1 MTRPG
6 GSFSLCL
13 SESAEATSSWPSW
26 RLSWEPS
33 SLLSSWPQYV
43 LLKDWAKSTESL
55 ESNSSTNT
63 RHCLM
68 PLSRISG
75 VWAEATSR
83 MSPHPHT
90 RGLKLLFIN
99 LRVAKLFLQHALT
112 LILRLP
118 RKSSRGNAPPRAIF
132 VEKVFGPWPRER
144 VAWSARE
151 NFLQILILAREKKR
165 CARASSRN
173 ERPTRN
179 DLR

>member
-1 MTRPG
+1 M
-6 GSFSLCL
+6 SLR
-13 SESAEATSSWPSW
+13 SGWKRITSSWPSW

-68 PLSRISG
+68 QLSRISG

-99 LRVAKLFLQHALT
+99 LRVAKLFLHHALT

-132 VEKVFGPWPRER
+132 VKKVFGPSSCKK
-144 VAWSARE
+144 VALSVRE
-151 NFLQILILAREKKR
+151 NFFADADARSRRKKMR
-165 CARASSRN
+165 SCFVH
-173 ERPTRN
+173 EPRPDRK
-179 DLR
+179 

>member
-1 MTRPG
+1 MTRSG

-13 SESAEATSSWPSW
+13 SELAEATSSWPSW

-55 ESNSSTNT
+55 EFNSSKDP

-68 PLSRISG
+68 PLSQILG
-75 VWAEATSR
+75 VWAEVTSR
-83 MSPHPHT
+83 MSPLPHT

-99 LRVAKLFLQHALT
+99 LRVTMLFLQHALT

-132 VEKVFGPWPRER
+132 VKKVLGRR
-144 VAWSARE
+144 T
-151 NFLQILILAREKKR
+151 REKL
-165 CARASSRN
+165 ASNSRSN
-173 ERPTRN
+173 IP
-179 DLR
+179 